1 MAGPGADATPP
12 LTVLLFGRAECHLC
26 DEAERMLARIARTIP
41 MTVQLIDID
50 ADDYLQRLYM
60 LEIPV
65 VMANGKEVAR
75 APISEG
81 RLEDALQAAMNDAAS
96 R

>member
-1 MAGPGADATPP
+1 MTESGPLAI
-12 LTVLLFGRAECHLC
+12 VLYGRRDCHLC
-26 DEAERMLARIARTIP
+26 DEAERILARIATRIP
-41 MTVQLIDID
+41 LAVHVIDID
-50 ADDYLQRLYM
+50 SDDYLQRRFM

-65 VMANGKEVAR
+65 VCVGGVEVAR

-81 RLEDALQAAMNDAAS
+81 KLEDALEALAHA

>member
-1 MAGPGADATPP
+1 MAESGPLAI
-12 LTVLLFGRAECHLC
+12 VLYGRRDCHLC
-26 DEAERMLARIARTIP
+26 DEAERMLARIATRIP
-41 MTVQLIDID
+41 LSLHLIDID
-50 ADDYLQRLYM
+50 SDDYLQRRYM

-65 VMANGKEVAR
+65 VCAGGVEVAR

-81 RLEDALQAAMNDAAS
+81 RLEDALEALALG